1 MTKFVKRQ
9 IKMDDKIEVLK
20 KIYVGVVVQWRLVK
34 RNKLKNT
41 HDKLLTT
48 YFKIKRQVESLSVAS
63 R

>member
-1 MTKFVKRQ
+1 
-9 IKMDDKIEVLK
+9 MDDKIEVLK
-20 KIYVGVVVQWRLVK
+20 KIYVGVVVQWRLEK